1 MPKRRKESVLD
12 YLDNYAFRILTP
24 LKEGKTSYS
33 NLMKKSELV
42 RSNFNRRL
50 GQLLKLKL
58 IKVEYDVEERRP
70 FYSLTHVGEKTLYFM
85 EEIDKAY
92 EENKTD

>member
-12 YLDNYAFRILTP
+12 YLDNYAFRIMKP

-33 NLMKKSELV
+33 ELMKKSELV

-50 GQLLKLKL
+50 GQLLKLEL
-58 IKVEYDVEERRP
+58 IKVEYDVDERRP
-70 FYSLTHVGEKTLYFM
+70 FYSLTSKGENILEYM
-85 EEIDKAY
+85 EKIDKAY
-92 EENKTD
+92 KE